1 MLDKPDRPTLSDVA
15 RKIGGDWLVPGL
27 EDLARFVNA
36 ETGDQKYN
44 FHLDLAMMHHA
55 EFLEFWL
62 QAYGYA
68 EDRFGIE
75 YPDFIDDLSTN
86 LSQLVELIRADLEPP
101 KGGRPTDWPK
111 RICALVVIEA
121 CRLCH
126 REAVPRSRDVLNAC
140 GDYWLACGGEWT
152 DKIYEDEFWQR
163 AVEWAASADGDWV
176 RERLL
181 RAKPTPK

>member
-1 MLDKPDRPTLSDVA
+1 MWCRCRNLTQPCRHNIPRARARETMGIPMLDKPDRPTLSDVA

-75 YPDFIDDLSTN
+75 YPDF
-86 LSQLVELIRADLEPP
+86 
-101 KGGRPTDWPK
+101 
-111 RICALVVIEA
+111 
-121 CRLCH
+121 
-126 REAVPRSRDVLNAC
+126 
-140 GDYWLACGGEWT
+140 
-152 DKIYEDEFWQR
+152 
-163 AVEWAASADGDWV
+163 
-176 RERLL
+176 
-181 RAKPTPK
+181 

>member
-1 MLDKPDRPTLSDVA
+1 MLYKPDRPSLADVA
-15 RKIGGDWLVPGL
+15 NKIGGDWLVSGL
-27 EDLARFVNA
+27 TDLARFVRA
-36 ETGDQKYN
+36 ETGEPKDN

-68 EDRFGIE
+68 EDKFGVE

-86 LSQLVELIRADLEPP
+86 LSQLVELLRANLEPP
-101 KGGRPTDWPK
+101 KSGRPVDWPK
-111 RICALVVIEA
+111 RLCALVVIEA
-121 CRLCH
+121 RRLCH
-126 REAVPRSRDVLNAC
+126 READPRSQDMLKAY
-140 GDYWLACGGEWT
+140 GEYWLAYGREWP
-152 DKIYEDEFWQR
+152 DNIYEDEYWQR
-163 AVEWAASADGDWV
+163 AAEWAASTGGDWV